1 MATLAL
7 FDCESSILFVTESNR
22 VLVILP
28 VINELPGIKILLP
41 ELTSLKMKPNI
52 LIVDDGSID
61 GTREFLTESGKSL
74 SNVYYLRRESRKGI
88 GRAHLDGLNFA
99 FLNKYDFAI
108 TMDADLTHNPK
119 DVERV
124 FDSVITHDITFT
136 SRYKL
141 SQRLKR
147 WSLLRR
153 VLAYGGH
160 LVTYLFFKTKVDM
173 SSGLRGYSLS
183 TAVKEVMLQD
193 YPINYDFFFASAHKI
208 IDSGLS
214 YDSIAIEVG
223 SREYGKSKMTF
234 ILGARGVISLLRLII
249 ITKLNFFNGRR

>member
-1 MATLAL
+1 MTV
-7 FDCESSILFVTESNR
+7 SKR

-28 VINELPGIKILLP
+28 VINELPGLKVLLP
-41 ELTSLKMKPNI
+41 ELTSLKMKPDI
-52 LIVDDGSID
+52 LIVDDGSMD
-61 GTREFLTESGKSL
+61 GTREFLTESGTLL

-124 FDSVITHDITFT
+124 FDSVISHDIAFT

-160 LVTYLFFKTKVDM
+160 LVTFLFFKTKVDM

-183 TAVKEVMLQD
+183 AAVKEVMLQD
-193 YPINYDFFFASAHKI
+193 YPVNYDFFFASAYKI

-223 SREYGKSKMTF
+223 MREYGKSKMTF

-249 ITKLNFFNGRR
+249 ITKLNFLHVRR